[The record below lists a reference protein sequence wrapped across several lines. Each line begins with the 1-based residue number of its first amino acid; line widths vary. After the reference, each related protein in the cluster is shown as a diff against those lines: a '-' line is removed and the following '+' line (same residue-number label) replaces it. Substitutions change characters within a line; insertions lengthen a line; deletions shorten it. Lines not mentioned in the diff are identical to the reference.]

1 MRLDK
6 KYLTYM
12 ILVVIIGCLIYVMM
26 ALFSDFEKIKGAFL
40 DYQYVFFLL
49 AFLCIAINWANES
62 FMLKTVTGG
71 IRKVPFWRCFKIAM
85 VTQFF
90 NLITPFF
97 TGGQPFTV
105 YYFSKEGI
113 EYEQSIAAILYKS
126 FTFQVAISSLGFLA
140 LIIIWNQLIVYARV
154 VAVISIVIN
163 MGLALMIFFLG
174 KHQKTVDVLVSFFL
188 RLLKWLRLMK
198 HDEKL
203 KANIDKRAKD
213 FVVMFER
220 FGNHKGLFFKLT
232 IMNVV
237 NYSLYVGS
245 AIVILMGTGEI
256 INLELMSRLFLLNFS
271 SSVIPTPGTS
281 GGVEGFYFLFLKS
294 LINVNVLTLSVFLWR
309 MASYYLNILVSG
321 LFVGFG
327 FLKGR

>member
-1 MRLDK
+1 MKIKK
-6 KYLTYM
+6 KYVVYT
-12 ILVVIIGCLIYVMM
+12 ILVIILGCLICVLM
-26 ALFSDFEKIKGAFL
+26 ALFSDFDKIKGAFL
-40 DYQYVFFLL
+40 QYRYEYFFL
-49 AFLCIAINWANES
+49 AFSCIVLNWFNEGL
-62 FMLKTVTGG
+62 MLKTVVEG
-71 IRKVPFWRCFKIAM
+71 IKRVSFKRTFKIAM
-85 VTQFF
+85 ITQFF

-198 HDEKL
+198 HDEKM

-271 SSVIPTPGTS
+271 SSVIPTP
-281 GGVEGFYFLFLKS
+281 
-294 LINVNVLTLSVFLWR
+294 
-309 MASYYLNILVSG
+309 
-321 LFVGFG
+321 
-327 FLKGR
+327 